1 MKGVLKRFLAWFLY
15 PLVRSVCVG
24 FSRVFWRLSVEGKEH
39 VPKSGPFILA
49 PVHRSNVDSP
59 IVSACSPRRMRF
71 LGKQEMW
78 KYKASEIFFDGMR
91 GIPVNRG
98 TPDRDALRRCIDA
111 LQSGEPLVVFPEGSR
126 RSGPV
131 VDELFEGVAY
141 IATKTGV
148 PIIPVGIGGSE
159 PAMPKG
165 AKFLKPVKVHLTIGP
180 PIQPEVTEGNKAP
193 RRAVRE
199 LNTKLYDEL
208 QRLFDDAQA
217 KVGTPNIHP
226 DGAAT
231 P

>member
-1 MKGVLKRFLAWFLY
+1 MKRIAEWIAY
-15 PLVRSVCVG
+15 PLIRQILVA
-24 FSRVFWRLSVEGKEH
+24 FSYVFWRVTVDGREH
-39 VPKSGPFILA
+39 IPKTGAFILA

-59 IVSACSPRRMRF
+59 VVAAVTRRRMRY

-78 KYKASEIFFDGMR
+78 KYRAPAAVFNAMR

-98 TPDRDALRRCIDA
+98 TPDRDALRRCVTA
-111 LQSGEPLVVFPEGSR
+111 LQAGEPLVVFPEGSR

-141 IATKTGV
+141 MATKTGA

-159 PAMPKG
+159 HAMPKG
-165 AKFLKPVKVHLTIGP
+165 AKFIHPVKIHLVVGP
-180 PIQPEVTEGNKAP
+180 PIHPEVSETGKTP

-199 LNTKLYDEL
+199 LNDKLYGEL
-208 QRLFDDAQA
+208 QRLFDEAQA
-217 KVGTPNIHP
+217 KVGRPHP
-226 DGAAT
+226 VPPAPPAAEL